1 MLNPQS
7 PIPLYHQLADILLGW
22 IRSGKYLPGSRIPS
36 EHSLSATFRIGR
48 PTVRQGI
55 DILIRKRILMR
66 KRGSGTYVRAD
77 QAEVDLFSL
86 GGTIASFHRKG
97 ISVST
102 QILEPTRLVQLGTD
116 DDNPFAEQSA
126 YFLSRLSLVENL
138 PVLLEHIYLH
148 PTLFAGI
155 DTIDLSGQSLSQVV
169 EERYYLKPTSGR
181 QTFRIGYLDG
191 EKAQHLAVSASTPIL
206 LVQRLLHFVPA
217 PNAVFAELYCRTD
230 QFVFAQTI
238 GGTAHDG

>member
-22 IRSGKYLPGSRIPS
+22 IRSGDYPPGSRIPS
-36 EHSLSATFRIGR
+36 EHSLAATFRIGR

-66 KRGSGTYVRAD
+66 RHGSGTYVRSD
-77 QAEVDLFSL
+77 QTEIDLLSL
-86 GGTIASFHRKG
+86 GGTIAAFHTKG
-97 ISVST
+97 ISVT
-102 QILEPTRLVQLGTD
+102 TKILEPTSLVQVGGD
-116 DDNPFAEQSA
+116 PDNPFANQQA
-126 YFLSRLSLVENL
+126 YFLTRLSQVDHA

-155 DTIDLSGQSLSQVV
+155 DAVNLTGQSLSQVV
-169 EERYYLKPTSGR
+169 EERYYLRPTSGR
-181 QTFRIGYLDG
+181 QTFRIGYVDG
-191 EKAQHLAVSASTPIL
+191 EKAQHLGVSPATPIL
-206 LVQRLLHFVPA
+206 LVQRFLHFVPA
-217 PNAVFAELYCRTD
+217 QNAVFSDLFCRTE

-238 GGTAHDG
+238 GGTAHD